1 MKRDF
6 RFMDKNI
13 KTKLFSVVIAVI
25 LWLYVVEI
33 VDPSEK
39 KTIVDIPIT
48 ITNVSELSESGYE
61 IYPKENL
68 HTDITIEGNLS
79 EVQKLNKN
87 NIHIFGTVA
96 NPVEGKNIV
105 NLSTNISSRVS
116 RELKDNTFVINLEKI
131 VTKKVPIKFEIPSS
145 EKNDVSSIE
154 STQDSMII
162 SGPRSVI
169 KDVEYLSGT
178 IDFQNRESKTSKVER
193 VKLTAYNGSDME
205 MSVPLEKKYVNVEI
219 KYNISRSL
227 PVKIDY
233 KGEDYNI
240 NSYKVSPEKVV
251 VRGSEEKLSNM
262 DYIYTREITDEDMKN
277 IGTKKFSLNTSN
289 GVVIDGEDMVTISE
303 DK

>member
-48 ITNVSELSESGYE
+48 ITNVSELSEAGYE

-145 EKNDVSSIE
+145 EKNEVSSIE

-193 VKLTAYNGSDME
+193 VKLTAYNENDME

-233 KGEDYNI
+233 KGDDYNI